1 MSETPSIEFVLHGK
15 VDGVEITPR
24 TIGLSQFNEFNQ
36 QVEVFIG
43 GSQKLKLDQ
52 AHVEIAQ
59 SSYVL
64 RVMLPV
70 VVAANLE
77 ADLKL
82 MTRQD
87 SLGEVDF
94 KRAEIVQKWQAR
106 AKANPELDYQV
117 RSQNSNLSGFHIS
130 QKTDYRIGEIVPWVA
145 AEKYL
150 SGEIMNWGG
159 IQKPNIHLRLD
170 RSGKTIIV
178 GTSQSLI
185 RDQSENLV
193 YHKALLRV
201 RAEEH
206 FKTGELRNVHLLSI
220 VDYKPVYDEKSL
232 DGFAAKGEKAWA
244 DVPDAAGW
252 VRELRGG

>member
-1 MSETPSIEFVLHGK
+1 MNETSPIEFVLHGK
-15 VDGVEITPR
+15 VDGVDITPR

-36 QVEVFIG
+36 QVEAFIG

-64 RVMLPV
+64 RVLLPV
-70 VVAANLE
+70 VLASSLE
-77 ADLKL
+77 TDLKL

-87 SLGEVDF
+87 ALGEVDF
-94 KRAEIVQKWQAR
+94 KRADIIQKWQAR
-106 AKANPELDYQV
+106 VKSNPELDYEV
-117 RSQNSNLSGFHIS
+117 RSQSENLPGFRIN
-130 QKTDYRIGEIVPWVA
+130 QKTDYRVGEIVPWVA

-159 IQKPNIHLRLD
+159 VQKPNIHLRLD
-170 RSGKTIIV
+170 RSGKTILV
-178 GTSQSLI
+178 GTSQNLI
-185 RDQSENLV
+185 RNQSENLV
-193 YHKALLRV
+193 YHKALLHV

-206 FKTGELRNVHLLSI
+206 FQTGELRNVHLLSI

-232 DGFAAKGEKAWA
+232 ERFAAKGDTAWA

-252 VRELRGG
+252 VKELRGG